1 MMIQGLNHEEVQA
14 MTRVEYEV
22 NGSKIKLTSSIVK
35 KYLVS
40 GDSSKVTN
48 EEVGVF
54 LQLCKGQ
61 KLNPF
66 LREAYLVKYGN
77 KPATMIV
84 GKDTFTKREAR
95 NPDSEGHEA
104 GIIVVNLKKE
114 IEYRKGTFYLKGKE
128 ELVGGWAKAYRKNK
142 KFSPE
147 ITVTL
152 DEYIGQKSDG
162 TVNSNWVKRPAT
174 MIRKVALV
182 QALREAYP
190 EDFEG
195 LYVAEEMNID
205 DRDLSGAPVDIEIE
219 KEKEKERNV
228 VEPPSPAHKEQKQY
242 LMEMGRQKGLVT
254 GEGREADVTKLE
266 EFANKHGASLRKLTY
281 QSANELL
288 RELEEYQQ
296 VIDVEIEEVPGDEP
310 CKVEQLQGENEH
322 DQNVDMEEEP
332 F

>member
-1 MMIQGLNHEEVQA
+1 MQGLNNDEVQA

-22 NGSKIKLTSSIVK
+22 NGSKVKLTSSIVK

-40 GDSSKVTN
+40 GDPTKVTN

-84 GKDTFTKREAR
+84 GKDTFTKRESR

-104 GIIVVNLKKE
+104 GIIVINLKKE
-114 IEYRKGTFYLKGKE
+114 IERRSGTFYLKGQEK
-128 ELVGGWAKAYRKNK
+128 LVGGWAKAYRKNK
-142 KFSPE
+142 KFPTE

-152 DEYIGQKSDG
+152 DEYIGTKSDG
-162 TVNSNWVKRPAT
+162 STNSNWTKRPAT

-205 DRDLSGAPVDIEIE
+205 DKDLKTDPVDPE
-219 KEKEKERNV
+219 KELEKEN
-228 VEPPSPAHKEQKQY
+228 EIPDPPKPAQKEQKQY
-242 LMEMGRQKGLVT
+242 IMQLGEQKGLVE
-254 GEGREADVTKLE
+254 GEGREADISKLE
-266 EFANKHGASLRKLTY
+266 TFANERGASLRKLTY
-281 QSANELL
+281 DSANELL
-288 RELEEYQQ
+288 KALEEYKQ
-296 VIDVEIEEVPGDEP
+296 VIDVEPVVEEQPVKE
-310 CKVEQLQGENEH
+310 VEENTEN
-322 DQNVDMEEEP
+322 DDIDP

>member
-1 MMIQGLNHEEVQA
+1 MQGLNNDEVQA

-22 NGSKIKLTSSIVK
+22 NGSKVKLTSSIVK

-40 GDSSKVTN
+40 GDPTKVTN

-84 GKDTFTKREAR
+84 GKDTFTKRESR

-104 GIIVVNLKKE
+104 GVIVINLKKE
-114 IEYRKGTFYLKGKE
+114 IEQRSGTFYLKGQEK
-128 ELVGGWAKAYRKNK
+128 LVGGWAKAYRKNK
-142 KFSPE
+142 KFPTE

-152 DEYIGQKSDG
+152 DEYIGTKSDG
-162 TVNSNWVKRPAT
+162 STNSNWTKRPAT

-195 LYVAEEMNID
+195 LYVAEEMDIND
-205 DRDLSGAPVDIEIE
+205 KDLETEPVDPE
-219 KEKEKERNV
+219 KELEKEN
-228 VEPPSPAHKEQKQY
+228 EMPDPPKPAQKEQKQY
-242 LMEMGRQKGLVT
+242 IMQLGEQKGLVE
-254 GEGREADVTKLE
+254 GEGREADISKLE
-266 EFANKHGASLRKLTY
+266 TFANEHGASLRKLTY
-281 QSANELL
+281 DSANELSKA
-288 RELEEYQQ
+288 LEEYKH
-296 VIDVEIEEVPGDEP
+296 VIDVEPVDEAPEENT
-310 CKVEQLQGENEH
+310 EN
-322 DQNVDMEEEP
+322 DDIDP

>member
-1 MMIQGLNHEEVQA
+1 MQGLDNDEVQA

-22 NGSKIKLTSSIVK
+22 NGSKVKLTSSIVK

-40 GDSSKVTN
+40 GDPTKVTN

-84 GKDTFTKREAR
+84 GKDTFTKRESR

-104 GIIVVNLKKE
+104 GIIVINLKKE
-114 IEYRKGTFYLKGKE
+114 IEQRSGTFYLKGQEK
-128 ELVGGWAKAYRKNK
+128 LVGGWAKAYRKNK
-142 KFSPE
+142 KFPTE

-152 DEYIGQKSDG
+152 DEYIGTKSDG
-162 TVNSNWVKRPAT
+162 STNSNWTKRPAT

-205 DRDLSGAPVDIEIE
+205 DKDLGTEPIDPEKEIE
-219 KEKEKERNV
+219 KENKAP
-228 VEPPSPAHKEQKQY
+228 EPPKPVQKQQKQY
-242 LMEMGRQKGLVT
+242 IMQLGEQKGLVK
-254 GEGREADVTKLE
+254 GNGKNADISELEA
-266 EFANKHGASLRKLTY
+266 FANEHRASLRKLTY
-281 QSANELL
+281 DSANELL
-288 RELEEYQQ
+288 KALEEYKQ
-296 VIDVEIEEVPGDEP
+296 VIDVEPINEKQSDEKVPDENT
-310 CKVEQLQGENEH
+310 ENNDE
-322 DQNVDMEEEP
+322 DP

>member
-1 MMIQGLNHEEVQA
+1 MQGLNNDEVQA

-22 NGSKIKLTSSIVK
+22 NGSKVKLTSSIVK

-40 GDSSKVTN
+40 GDPTKVTN

-84 GKDTFTKREAR
+84 GKDTFTKRESR

-104 GIIVVNLKKE
+104 GVIVINLKKE
-114 IEYRKGTFYLKGKE
+114 IEQRSGTFYLKGQEK
-128 ELVGGWAKAYRKNK
+128 LVGGWAKAYRKNK
-142 KFSPE
+142 KFPTE

-152 DEYIGQKSDG
+152 DEYIGTKSDG
-162 TVNSNWVKRPAT
+162 STNSNWTKRPAT

-205 DRDLSGAPVDIEIE
+205 DKDLKTDPVDPE
-219 KEKEKERNV
+219 KELEKEN
-228 VEPPSPAHKEQKQY
+228 EIPDPPKPAQKEQKQY
-242 LMEMGRQKGLVT
+242 IMKLGEQKGLVE
-254 GEGREADVTKLE
+254 GEGREADISKLE
-266 EFANKHGASLRKLTY
+266 TFANEHGASLRKLTY
-281 QSANELL
+281 DSANELL
-288 RELEEYQQ
+288 KALEEYTQ
-296 VIDVEIEEVPGDEP
+296 VIDAKPVVEEQQVEEVEKNIEDDE
-310 CKVEQLQGENEH
+310 
-322 DQNVDMEEEP
+322 DP